1 MFNLSETAKI
11 SCHYESFTTV
21 EPSLGKRTELI
32 CTQYFTALHEKSGN
46 FGRERY
52 GVKLREYDSFSPPP
66 FSPAKGR
73 TTLTFD
79 SYLSP
84 LCIRNIRFSSSVLIR
99 PFSPAK
105 RRRLRRRMNCAL
117 KQEEGGVKIV
127 GESRA
132 SLKQGGDERIEDE
145 SYLKLVGGLS
155 GSWPWQHM
163 SRSRL
168 SELAP
173 LIIIMIK
180 LSLFL

>member
-66 FSPAKGR
+66 FSPAKE
-73 TTLTFD
+73 
-79 SYLSP
+79 
-84 LCIRNIRFSSSVLIR
+84 
-99 PFSPAK
+99 
-105 RRRLRRRMNCAL
+105 RRLRRRMNCAL

-155 GSWPWQHM
+155 GS
-163 SRSRL
+163 
-168 SELAP
+168 
-173 LIIIMIK
+173 
-180 LSLFL
+180 